1 MMAHDKA
8 LMTAYYYRIQHC
20 PARRFNHE
28 IRLSDLTE
36 TPGSWD
42 GRASP
47 VRSTSCGYAFM
58 TGGRLGNTYGFK
70 RLLRGVRHRHS
81 LRWGAALL
89 DRCLIVARLARGA
102 TGALARRRS
111 WQCARLGG
119 IADSSPSCRAD
130 DSAGRPWFWARA
142 RYGLVRDLSTR
153 VAKSSA
159 GLASR
164 VCGTQIAKS
173 CGVAVIGASFLPP
186 AFCHP
191 PPPWHHCHR
200 SASDTS

>member
-8 LMTAYYYRIQHC
+8 LMTAYRIQHC

-36 TPGSWD
+36 TPGPWD
-42 GRASP
+42 ASK
-47 VRSTSCGYAFM
+47 SCAINIVWLCIM

-89 DRCLIVARLARGA
+89 DRRLIVARLARGA

-119 IADSSPSCRAD
+119 IADSSPSCRRMIALAVHGFGQGLAMA
-130 DSAGRPWFWARA
+130 SSVTYQRVWRNLRPVWPRA
-142 RYGLVRDLSTR
+142 F
-153 VAKSSA
+153 A
-159 GLASR
+159 GL
-164 VCGTQIAKS
+164 K
-173 CGVAVIGASFLPP
+173 
-186 AFCHP
+186 
-191 PPPWHHCHR
+191 
-200 SASDTS
+200 